1 MTLNKM
7 VVLLT
12 ASLFC
17 SAVAIFHQPSY
28 YPAPEQYNYTGK
40 LQYPLWYA
48 FYINEQRT

>member
-17 SAVAIFHQPSY
+17 SAAAIFHQPSY
-28 YPAPEQYNYTGK
+28 YPAADPYNFTGK
-40 LQYPLWYA
+40 LQ
-48 FYINEQRT
+48 